1 MQPIDIMASKGLM
14 KIVEGSREYQY
25 IEKGFLKG
33 MEFMRHATTIVAI
46 HKNDVSKSCLARQA
60 RLDSFE
66 IFSKAVAIKCGGDAN
81 LKCAWYGGSLDE
93 LVEIV
98 SIGFTGSNIHVQD
111 DDNDSHGVGISL
123 FPANFSIDR

>member
-1 MQPIDIMASKGLM
+1 MQPIEIMASKGLM

-25 IEKGFLKG
+25 VEKGFLNG
-33 MEFMRHATTIVAI
+33 MGFMRHVTTVVAL
-46 HKNDVSKSCLARQA
+46 HKNNVYNSCLARQA

-98 SIGFTGSNIHVQD
+98 SIGFTGSNIHVE
-111 DDNDSHGVGISL
+111 NHSHGVGISL
-123 FPANFSIDR
+123 FLANFSIDR